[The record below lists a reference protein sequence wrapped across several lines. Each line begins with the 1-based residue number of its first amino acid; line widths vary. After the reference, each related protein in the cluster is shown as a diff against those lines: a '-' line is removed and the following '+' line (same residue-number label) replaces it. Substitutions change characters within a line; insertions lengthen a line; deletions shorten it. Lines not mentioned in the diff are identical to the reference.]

1 MLAGMAALRKISGMA
16 VIYIY
21 KNCDQCRKAVKWLA
35 THDLKAEEKPI
46 RETPP
51 TPEELGEALKKLGR
65 SKIFNVS
72 GADYRQMGLK
82 DRLPGMTDAEVV
94 ELLASNG
101 NLVKRPFFFDGQTI
115 LAGFN
120 EADWKIKLF

>member
-1 MLAGMAALRKISGMA
+1 MLAGAAALRKISGMA

-35 THDLKAEEKPI
+35 AHDLKAEEKPI

-51 TPEELGEALKKLGR
+51 TAEELGEALKQLGR

-101 NLVKRPFFFDGQTI
+101 NLVKRPFFVDRKTI

-120 EADWKIKLF
+120 EADWEIKLF